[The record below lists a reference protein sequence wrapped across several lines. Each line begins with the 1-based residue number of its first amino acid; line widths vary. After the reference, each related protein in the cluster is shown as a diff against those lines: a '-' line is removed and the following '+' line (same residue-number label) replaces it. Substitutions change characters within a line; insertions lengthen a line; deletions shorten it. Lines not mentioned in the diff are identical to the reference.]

1 MYVIISIGSIWD
13 THTWKPLQLI
23 LINVLEKLTP
33 YLTEPEEQNERTKKS
48 HEKLCKTTTAEDFVR
63 SISTYTSV
71 VENV

>member
-1 MYVIISIGSIWD
+1 M
-13 THTWKPLQLI
+13 K
-23 LINVLEKLTP
+23 
-33 YLTEPEEQNERTKKS
+33 EQKS

>member
-1 MYVIISIGSIWD
+1 M
-13 THTWKPLQLI
+13 

-48 HEKLCKTTTAEDFVR
+48 HEKLCKTTAAEDFVR